1 MKKLILFL
9 FISLSSLVSVAQVNI
24 ARYLAVGHINDT
36 LKVIDTTNY
45 TVIRSM
51 KMTCDSTI
59 IGATG
64 LTRHPQTGVYYIM
77 LRFQDLY
84 NRYLGTIDPANGA
97 VTIIGPVGDRMS
109 NIIFLPTGTL
119 LGVTGD
125 GALTPE
131 SLFSL
136 NLTSG
141 APTFIRALG
150 AGSGGEAI
158 GFCSDNNKVFH
169 RSGISNQ
176 AYEKMDTVLYNLTPI
191 PQQGNPG
198 NETFC
203 MLYAGFGN
211 FISIDRNNDVV
222 IIDTLGN
229 YTFKSNLSQP
239 YKGLEYLNCIRN
251 ITGTLSFCAGESTV
265 LTATAGAS
273 SYAWYKNGVLLS
285 GTNSATLTV
294 TSAGK
299 YNCIFTDLCGADSL
313 PTSVTV
319 TQKSLPLVSLS
330 GAAEFCEGST
340 TLLSGTGGGTSQWYK
355 NSILINGATSTSY
368 LVNSPGLYNMIKTN
382 SNGCK
387 DSAAVGISVTMN
399 PKPIIVISAVH
410 DVICN
415 GGSTGAIDV
424 VMQSGTAPYIYN
436 WSNGTTLQ
444 GASSLSAGNY
454 ILICEDSKQC
464 KDTASAQVN
473 EAPAITLS
481 LSSTAVL
488 CNGGNSGSATAIAA
502 GGTGLLSY
510 SWSNGNTL
518 STNTNLPAGMYSILV
533 QDDSLC
539 TKMDSVEV
547 TEPGILLANFNS
559 TNVTCNGLN
568 NGAAQ
573 VIVSGGTL
581 PYFYNWSNGGNFDT
595 INNLSAGYYIITTV
609 DGNLCTLIDSVEIIE
624 PAVLLANLTSTSVTC
639 FGNNDGVAMANPS
652 GGTGSYTYLW
662 SSGATGQ
669 TSSNLT
675 ASNYSVTISDANL
688 CSIIDTVSVL
698 QPTLLVIDTI
708 QVTNANGGLN
718 NGAINVI
725 ASGGVP
731 PYTYNWSDGS
741 TTQSISNLSPGI
753 YFVTVT
759 DQNGCDTLSIN
770 ISLIGVGINESSSV
784 ENLQVIPNPSNGDFS
799 LLTESNMQLDLYSIL
814 GEKITSFSTEKNQP
828 LLIHTQLANGI
839 YYLKGRN
846 DEEQVLYK
854 ICIRN

>member
-1 MKKLILFL
+1 MKNLLL
-9 FISLSSLVSVAQVNI
+9 SLVISLGSLVSVAQVNI

-51 KMTCDSTI
+51 KMTCDSAI

-64 LTRHPQTGVYYIM
+64 LARHPQTGVYYIM
-77 LRFQDLY
+77 LRFQDLF
-84 NRYLGTIDPANGA
+84 NRYLGTINPTNGA

-109 NIIFLPTGTL
+109 NIIFLPTGKL

-136 NLTSG
+136 NLSTG
-141 APTFIRALG
+141 TPTFIRALG

-158 GFCSDNNKVFH
+158 GFCTDNNKVFH

-176 AYEKMDTVLYNLTPI
+176 AYEKMDTVFYNLTPI

-239 YKGLEYLNCIRN
+239 YKGLEYLNCTRN
-251 ITGTLSFCAGESTV
+251 ITGTLSICAGESTV

-285 GTNSATLTV
+285 GTNSPTLTV

-299 YNCIFTDLCGADSL
+299 YNCMFTDLCGADSL
-313 PTSVTV
+313 PASVTV

-330 GAAEFCEGST
+330 GAAEFCEGSA

-355 NSILINGATSTSY
+355 NSILINGATSSTY
-368 LVNSPGLYNMIKTN
+368 LVSSPGLYNMIKTN
-382 SNGCK
+382 TNGCK

-399 PKPIIVISAVH
+399 PKPLIVISAVH

-415 GGSTGAIDV
+415 GGNTGVIDV
-424 VMQSGTAPYIYN
+424 VMQNGTAPYTYN
-436 WSNGTTLQ
+436 WSNGTSLQ
-444 GASSLSAGNY
+444 GASSLTAGTY
-454 ILICEDSKQC
+454 VLICEDSKQC

-481 LSSTAVL
+481 LSASAVL
-488 CNGGNSGSATAIAA
+488 CNGGNTGSAAAIAT

-518 STNTNLPAGMYSILV
+518 ATNTNLPAGMYSILV

-539 TKMDSVEV
+539 TKLDSIEV
-547 TEPGILLANFNS
+547 TEPGILLTNFSS

-609 DGNLCTLIDSVEIIE
+609 DGNLCTSIDSVEIIE
-624 PAVLLANLTSTSVTC
+624 PAVLLANLSSTSVTC

-652 GGTGSYTYLW
+652 GGVGSYTYSW
-662 SSGATGQ
+662 SSGTTGQ
-669 TSSNLT
+669 SSNNLT
-675 ASNYSVTISDANL
+675 AGTYSVTISDANL
-688 CSIIDTVSVL
+688 CNITDTVSVL
-698 QPTLLVIDTI
+698 QPSLLIIDTI
-708 QVTNANGGLN
+708 LVTNASGGLN
-718 NGAINVI
+718 NGSIDVI
-725 ASGGVP
+725 AMGGVL

-753 YFVTVT
+753 YFVTIT
-759 DQNGCDTLSIN
+759 DQNGCDTQSVN
-770 ISLIGVGINESSSV
+770 ISLLGVGIKESSSV
-784 ENLQVIPNPSNGDFS
+784 EHIKVVPNPSRGDFKVI
-799 LLTESNMQLDLYSIL
+799 TESNMQLDLYSIQ
-814 GEKITSFSTEKNQP
+814 GVKVASYSAEKNQP
-828 LLIHTQLANGI
+828 LLIHTQLADGI
-839 YYLKGRN
+839 YYLQGRN
-846 DEEQVLYK
+846 DQEQIVYK

>member
-1 MKKLILFL
+1 MKKLILIL
-9 FISLSSLVSVAQVNI
+9 FVSLSSIVSVAQVNI
-24 ARYLAVGHINDT
+24 ARYMAVGHINDT

-77 LRFQDLY
+77 LRFQDLF
-84 NRYLGTIDPANGA
+84 NRYLGTINPANGA

-136 NLTSG
+136 NLTTG

-229 YTFKSNLSQP
+229 YTFKNNLSQP
-239 YKGLEYLNCIRN
+239 YKGLEYLNCTRN
-251 ITGTLSFCAGESTV
+251 ISGTLSFCAGDSTV

-313 PTSVTV
+313 PASVTV

-355 NSILINGATSTSY
+355 NSILINGATSSTY
-368 LVNSPGLYNMIKTN
+368 LVSSSGHYNMIKTN

-387 DSAAVGISVTMN
+387 DSAAVGISVIMN
-399 PKPIIVISAVH
+399 PKPLIVISAVH

-415 GGSTGAIDV
+415 GGSTGTIDV
-424 VMQSGTAPYIYN
+424 VMQSGTAPYTYS
-436 WSNGTTLQ
+436 WSNGTSFQ
-444 GASSLSAGNY
+444 GASSLSAGTY

-473 EAPAITLS
+473 EAPSISLS
-481 LSSTAVL
+481 LSATSVL
-488 CNGGNSGSATAIAA
+488 CNGGNSGSATAIAT

-510 SWSNGNTL
+510 SWSNGNSS

-539 TKMDSVEV
+539 IKMDSIEV
-547 TEPGILLANFNS
+547 TEPGILLANFSS

-573 VIVSGGTL
+573 VIVAGGTL
-581 PYFYNWSNGGNFDT
+581 PYVYNWSNGGTFDT
-595 INNLSAGYYIITTV
+595 INNLTAGYYSITTV
-609 DGNLCTLIDSVEIIE
+609 DGNLCTTIDSVEIVE
-624 PAVLLANLTSTSVTC
+624 PTVLLANLTSTSVTC

-669 TSSNLT
+669 SSSNLT
-675 ASNYSVTISDANL
+675 AGNYSVTISDANL
-688 CSIIDTVSVL
+688 CSTIDTVSVI
-698 QPTLLVIDTI
+698 QPTLLTIDTI
-708 QVTNANGGLN
+708 LVTNASGGLN
-718 NGAINVI
+718 NGTIDVI
-725 ASGGVP
+725 ASGGVL

-741 TTQSISNLSPGI
+741 TTQSISNLSPGV
-753 YFVTVT
+753 YFVTVI
-759 DQNGCDTLSIN
+759 DQNGCDTLSVN
-770 ISLIGVGINESSSV
+770 ISLLGVGLNEYSTV
-784 ENLQVIPNPSNGDFS
+784 DYLQVFPNPSSGDFQIM
-799 LLTESNMQLDLYSIL
+799 TTKNMQLDLFSIL
-814 GEKITSFSTEKNQP
+814 GEKIASYITEKNKP
-828 LLIHTQLANGI
+828 LIIHTELPNGI
-839 YYLKGRN
+839 YYLQGRN
-846 DEEQVLYK
+846 EEAQVMYK

>member
-1 MKKLILFL
+1 MKKLILIL
-9 FISLSSLVSVAQVNI
+9 FVSLSSIVSVAQVNI
-24 ARYLAVGHINDT
+24 ARYMAVGHINDT

-77 LRFQDLY
+77 LRFQDLF
-84 NRYLGTIDPANGA
+84 NRYLGTINPANGA

-136 NLTSG
+136 NLTTG

-239 YKGLEYLNCIRN
+239 YKGLEYLNCTRN
-251 ITGTLSFCAGESTV
+251 ISGTLSFCAGESTV

-313 PTSVTV
+313 PASVTV

-355 NSILINGATSTSY
+355 NSILINGATSSTY
-368 LVNSPGLYNMIKTN
+368 LVSSPGHYNMIKTN
-382 SNGCK
+382 TNGCQ
-387 DSAAVGISVTMN
+387 DSAAVGISVIMN
-399 PKPIIVISAVH
+399 PKPVIVISAVH

-415 GGSTGAIDV
+415 GGSTGIIDV
-424 VMQSGTAPYIYN
+424 VMQSGTAPYTYS
-436 WSNGTTLQ
+436 WSNGTSFQ
-444 GASSLSAGNY
+444 GASSLSAGTY

-464 KDTASAQVN
+464 KDTANAQVN
-473 EAPAITLS
+473 EAPAISLS
-481 LSSTAVL
+481 LSATSVL
-488 CNGGNSGSATAIAA
+488 CNGGNSGSATAIAT

-510 SWSNGNTL
+510 SWSNGNSS

-539 TKMDSVEV
+539 IKMDSIEV
-547 TEPGILLANFNS
+547 TEPGILLVNFSS

-573 VIVSGGTL
+573 VIVSGGTP
-581 PYFYNWSNGGNFDT
+581 PYAYNWSNGGTFDT
-595 INNLSAGYYIITTV
+595 INNLSAGYYIITAV
-609 DGNLCTLIDSVEIIE
+609 DGNLCTTIDSVEIVE

-669 TSSNLT
+669 SSSNLT
-675 ASNYSVTISDANL
+675 AGNYSVTISDANL
-688 CSIIDTVSVL
+688 CSTIDTVSVI
-698 QPTLLVIDTI
+698 QPTLLTIDTI
-708 QVTNANGGLN
+708 LVTNASGGLN
-718 NGAINVI
+718 NGTIDVI
-725 ASGGVP
+725 ASGGVL

-741 TTQSISNLSPGI
+741 TTQSISNLSPGV
-753 YFVTVT
+753 YFVTVI
-759 DQNGCDTLSIN
+759 DQNGCDTLSVN
-770 ISLIGVGINESSSV
+770 ISLLGVGLNEYSTV
-784 ENLQVIPNPSNGDFS
+784 DYLQVYPNPSSGDFQIM
-799 LLTESNMQLDLYSIL
+799 TTKNMQLDLFSIL
-814 GEKITSFSTEKNQP
+814 GEKIASYITEKNKP
-828 LLIHTQLANGI
+828 LIIHTELPNGI
-839 YYLKGRN
+839 YYLQGRN
-846 DEEQVLYK
+846 EETQAMYK

>member
-1 MKKLILFL
+1 MKNLLL
-9 FISLSSLVSVAQVNI
+9 SLVISLGSLVSVAQVNI

-51 KMTCDSTI
+51 KMTCDSAI

-64 LTRHPQTGVYYIM
+64 LARHPQTGVYYIM
-77 LRFQDLY
+77 LRFQDLF
-84 NRYLGTIDPANGA
+84 NRYLGTINPTNGA

-109 NIIFLPTGTL
+109 NIIFLPTGKL

-136 NLTSG
+136 NLSTG
-141 APTFIRALG
+141 TPTFIRALG

-158 GFCSDNNKVFH
+158 GFCTDNNKVFH

-176 AYEKMDTVLYNLTPI
+176 AYEKMDTVFYNLTPI

-239 YKGLEYLNCIRN
+239 YKGLEYLNCTRN
-251 ITGTLSFCAGESTV
+251 ITGTLSICAGESTV

-285 GTNSATLTV
+285 GTNSPTLTV

-299 YNCIFTDLCGADSL
+299 YNCMFTDLCGADSL
-313 PTSVTV
+313 PASVTV

-330 GAAEFCEGST
+330 GAAEFCEGSA

-355 NSILINGATSTSY
+355 NSILINGATSSTY
-368 LVNSPGLYNMIKTN
+368 LVSSPGLYNMIKTN
-382 SNGCK
+382 TNGCK

-399 PKPIIVISAVH
+399 PKPLIVISAVH

-415 GGSTGAIDV
+415 GGNTGVIDV
-424 VMQSGTAPYIYN
+424 VMQNGTAPYTYN
-436 WSNGTTLQ
+436 WSNGTSLQ
-444 GASSLSAGNY
+444 GASSLTAGTY
-454 ILICEDSKQC
+454 VLICEDSKQC

-481 LSSTAVL
+481 LSASAVL
-488 CNGGNSGSATAIAA
+488 CNGGNTGSAAAIAT

-518 STNTNLPAGMYSILV
+518 ATNTNLPAGMYSILV

-539 TKMDSVEV
+539 TKLDSIEV
-547 TEPGILLANFNS
+547 TEPGILLTNFSS

-595 INNLSAGYYIITTV
+595 INNLSVGYYIITTV
-609 DGNLCTLIDSVEIIE
+609 DGNLCTSIDSVEIIE
-624 PAVLLANLTSTSVTC
+624 PAVLLANLSSTSVTC

-652 GGTGSYTYLW
+652 GGVGSYTYSW
-662 SSGATGQ
+662 SSGTTGQ
-669 TSSNLT
+669 SSNNLT
-675 ASNYSVTISDANL
+675 AGTYSVTISDANL
-688 CSIIDTVSVL
+688 CNITDTVSVL
-698 QPTLLVIDTI
+698 QPSLLIIDTI
-708 QVTNANGGLN
+708 LVTNASGGLN
-718 NGAINVI
+718 NGSIDVI
-725 ASGGVP
+725 AMGGVL

-753 YFVTVT
+753 YFVTIT
-759 DQNGCDTLSIN
+759 DQNGCDTQSVN
-770 ISLIGVGINESSSV
+770 ISLLGVGIKESSSV
-784 ENLQVIPNPSNGDFS
+784 EHIKVVPNPSRGDFKVI
-799 LLTESNMQLDLYSIL
+799 TESNMQLDLYSIQ
-814 GEKITSFSTEKNQP
+814 GVKVASYSAEKNQP
-828 LLIHTQLANGI
+828 LLIHTQLADGI
-839 YYLKGRN
+839 YYLQGRN
-846 DEEQVLYK
+846 DQEQIVYK

>member
-1 MKKLILFL
+1 MKKLLL
-9 FISLSSLVSVAQVNI
+9 SLVISLGSLVSVAQVNI

-51 KMTCDSTI
+51 KMTCDSAI

-64 LTRHPQTGVYYIM
+64 LARHPQTGVYYIM
-77 LRFQDLY
+77 LRFQDLF
-84 NRYLGTIDPANGA
+84 NRYLGTINPTNGA

-109 NIIFLPTGTL
+109 NIIFLPTGKL

-136 NLTSG
+136 NLSTG
-141 APTFIRALG
+141 TPTFIRALG

-158 GFCSDNNKVFH
+158 GFCTDNNKVFH

-176 AYEKMDTVLYNLTPI
+176 AYEKMDTVFYNLTPI

-239 YKGLEYLNCIRN
+239 YKGLEYLNCTRN
-251 ITGTLSFCAGESTV
+251 ITGTLSICAGESTV

-285 GTNSATLTV
+285 GTNSPTLTV

-299 YNCIFTDLCGADSL
+299 YNCMFTDLCGADSL
-313 PTSVTV
+313 PASVTV

-330 GAAEFCEGST
+330 GAAEFCEGSA

-355 NSILINGATSTSY
+355 NSILINGATSSTY
-368 LVNSPGLYNMIKTN
+368 LVSSPGLYNMIKTN
-382 SNGCK
+382 TNGCK

-399 PKPIIVISAVH
+399 PKPLIVISAVH

-415 GGSTGAIDV
+415 GGNTGVIDV
-424 VMQSGTAPYIYN
+424 VMQNGTAPYTYN
-436 WSNGTTLQ
+436 WSNGTSLQ
-444 GASSLSAGNY
+444 GASSLTAGTY
-454 ILICEDSKQC
+454 VLICEDSKQC

-481 LSSTAVL
+481 LSASAVL
-488 CNGGNSGSATAIAA
+488 CNGGNTGSAAAIAT

-518 STNTNLPAGMYSILV
+518 ATNTNLPAGMYSILV

-539 TKMDSVEV
+539 TKLDSIEV
-547 TEPGILLANFNS
+547 TEPGILLTNFSS

-595 INNLSAGYYIITTV
+595 INNLSVGYYIITTV
-609 DGNLCTLIDSVEIIE
+609 DGNLCTSIDSVEIIE
-624 PAVLLANLTSTSVTC
+624 PAVLLANLSSTSVTC

-652 GGTGSYTYLW
+652 GGVGSYTYSW
-662 SSGATGQ
+662 SSGTTGQ
-669 TSSNLT
+669 SSNNLT
-675 ASNYSVTISDANL
+675 AGTYSVTISDANL
-688 CSIIDTVSVL
+688 CNITDTVSVL
-698 QPTLLVIDTI
+698 QPSLLIIDTI
-708 QVTNANGGLN
+708 LVTNASGGLN
-718 NGAINVI
+718 NGSIDVI
-725 ASGGVP
+725 AMGGVL

-753 YFVTVT
+753 YFVTIT
-759 DQNGCDTLSIN
+759 DQNGCDTQSVN
-770 ISLIGVGINESSSV
+770 ISLLGVGIKESSSV
-784 ENLQVIPNPSNGDFS
+784 EHIKVVPNPSRGDFKVI
-799 LLTESNMQLDLYSIL
+799 TESNMQLDLYSIQ
-814 GEKITSFSTEKNQP
+814 GVKVASYSAEKNQP
-828 LLIHTQLANGI
+828 LLIHTQLADGI
-839 YYLKGRN
+839 YYLQGRN
-846 DEEQVLYK
+846 DQEQIVYK